1 MTPTRKFSAG
11 IAFVALVLTPVLV
24 LGAVYG
30 LGYEPQ
36 NPAADAPRHEP
47 DSDLIRAVVAGCL
60 DSGASARTEIS
71 GGTWTVRC
79 DPSVGMGPRV
89 ARRTR

>member
-1 MTPTRKFSAG
+1 MLRLILAG
-11 IAFVALVLTPVLV
+11 GL
-24 LGAVYG
+24 LGAIFTGTVAYQI
-30 LGYEPQ
+30 GYSPP

-47 DSDLIRAVVAGCL
+47 DSDLIRAVVSGCL

-89 ARRTR
+89 ARRNR